1 MTKRKFKRQ
10 DSQEKKLKDSWRRPK
25 GHQSSMRKGKKGRG
39 KMPSPGYG
47 SKNRGMHPSGYYE
60 VIIRNMKDLEKI
72 DKEEEAGRISSKIG
86 EKKETEIREAAEEKD
101 IKILN

>member
-1 MTKRKFKRQ
+1 MSKRKFKRQ

-47 SKNRGMHPSGYYE
+47 SENRGMHPSGYYE
-60 VIIRNMKDLEKI
+60 VLVINIRDLEDI
-72 DKEEEAGRISSKIG
+72 DKEKEAVRISGRIGK
-86 EKKETEIREAAEEKD
+86 KKEEKIREAAEEKD